1 MAETFQSPR
10 AFHVMLKPRGPIC
23 NLDCQYCFYLKK
35 DALYPHSA
43 FRMSA
48 ETLEE
53 FIRSYI
59 QAQRVPEVTFA
70 WQGGEPTLMG
80 IDFYRRAIE
89 LQEKYRRPG
98 MQIFNS
104 FQTNA
109 TLLSD
114 EWASFFAQNH
124 FLIGVS
130 LDGPGELHNA
140 YRVDKGG
147 KPTFDRVLAGID
159 YLKKWEVDT
168 NILACVNNLTA
179 RQPLAVYRFLRDS
192 VGTDF
197 IQFIPI
203 VEKDP
208 NHPEG
213 VSSRSVS
220 ARDYGYFLITIF
232 DEWVRK
238 DVSRVFV
245 QIFDAA
251 LAAWS
256 GNHPGLCIFE
266 ETCGAALAMEHN
278 GDVYACDHFVD
289 PPHYLGNLAEQPLSQ
304 LAGSPAQLA
313 FGLDKKTSLP
323 KTCKACPVRFA
334 CNGGCPKDRFIQTSE
349 GETGLNYLCPGYLAF
364 FSHVDQPMRQM
375 SEMLRQ
381 HRPPAEIMTLIPPQS
396 RKRH

>member
-1 MAETFQSPR
+1 
-10 AFHVMLKPRGPIC
+10 MLKPRGPIC

-35 DALYPHSA
+35 ENLYPQSA
-43 FRMSA
+43 FRMSP

-53 FIRSYI
+53 FILSYI
-59 QAQRVPEVTFA
+59 QAQHVPEVTFA

-80 IDFYRRAIE
+80 IDFYRRAVE

-98 MQIFNS
+98 MRVLNS

-109 TLLSD
+109 TLLND
-114 EWASFFAQNH
+114 EWGAFLGQNR
-124 FLIGVS
+124 FLVGVS
-130 LDGPGELHNA
+130 LDGPRELHDA

-147 KPTFDRVLAGID
+147 KPTFERVLAGID
-159 YLKKWEVDT
+159 CLKKWQVEF

-179 RQPLAVYRFLRDS
+179 RKPLEVYRFLRDT
-192 VGTDF
+192 VQAEF

-203 VEKDP
+203 VERDP
-208 NHPEG
+208 NRPEG
-213 VSSRSVS
+213 VSPRSVS
-220 ARDYGYFLITIF
+220 ARDYGYFLSTLF
-232 DEWVRK
+232 DEWVRR
-238 DVSRVFV
+238 DVGRVFV

-278 GDVYACDHFVD
+278 GDVYSCDHFVD
-289 PPHYLGNLAEQPLSQ
+289 PLHRLGNLAQRPLSD

-313 FGLDKKTSLP
+313 FGQDKKTCLP
-323 KTCKACPVRFA
+323 RACKVCPVRFA
-334 CNGGCPKDRFIQTSE
+334 CNGGCPKDRFIQTPQ
-349 GETGLNYLCPGYLAF
+349 GEPGLNYLCQGYLTF
-364 FSHVDQPMRQM
+364 FSNVDQPMRAM
-375 SEMLRQ
+375 SELLRR
-381 HRPPAEIMTLIPPQS
+381 HRSPAEIMASLPAQT